1 MYEIG
6 GYIELEQMHGR
17 EYYFNAISL
26 NTARNALK
34 YVIIAYKIKK
44 IYLPYFIC
52 ETVSDVCKEY
62 KIKIEYYHINKFFQP
77 EITEM
82 VENNSYVY
90 IVNYYGLLSHNDIIF
105 LKEKFKNII
114 LDQAHAFFQK
124 PLNGII
130 TIYSCRKFFGVPD
143 GAYLYTEKT
152 INKFL
157 EVDVSFNRM
166 LHIIGRYDTQNGSNF
181 YKNFRDVEDS
191 FKKLPLKKMSRI
203 THNILRSI
211 DYKFIYKTRK
221 NNFEIL
227 KKEFAIKNKDVLNL
241 AKGLYCYPLY
251 VKDGLNLRKKLLEE
265 KIYIPLLWNE
275 VLNNESNELE
285 KDYAANILS
294 IPIDQRYTK
303 KDMYYIIKIIRKYLD

>member
-1 MYEIG
+1 M
-6 GYIELEQMHGR
+6 
-17 EYYFNAISL
+17 
-26 NTARNALK
+26 
-34 YVIIAYKIKK
+34 
-44 IYLPYFIC
+44 
-52 ETVSDVCKEY
+52 
-62 KIKIEYYHINKFFQP
+62 
-77 EITEM
+77 
-82 VENNSYVY
+82 
-90 IVNYYGLLSHNDIIF
+90 
-105 LKEKFKNII
+105 
-114 LDQAHAFFQK
+114 
-124 PLNGII
+124 
-130 TIYSCRKFFGVPD
+130 PD